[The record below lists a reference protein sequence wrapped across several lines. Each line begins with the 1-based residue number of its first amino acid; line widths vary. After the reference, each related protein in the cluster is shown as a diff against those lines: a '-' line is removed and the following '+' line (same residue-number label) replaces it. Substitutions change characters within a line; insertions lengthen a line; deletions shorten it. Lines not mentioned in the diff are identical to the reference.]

1 MDNKKTF
8 LIIGLII
15 ALAVGVFV
23 VKNKDKD
30 KDLTNEDINEVE
42 VIENNE
48 DENNKDNQSE
58 NKNTEENDEKENNE
72 EAPANIEVG
81 KKMRDFVVEDKSG
94 EKVRLK
100 DLNGEEV
107 FLDDYEGD
115 ILLINFW
122 ATWCVYC
129 DAEMPDLQKLEENYD
144 DVKVIAVNVLED
156 EDIVKNYIDKGG
168 YDFRV
173 ALDKDGIMAQDVYV
187 SGFPATYFV
196 DKDGTFLGRVPSMIT
211 YDQMVEIVEDIKAN

>member
-30 KDLTNEDINEVE
+30 KDLINEDINEVE

-48 DENNKDNQSE
+48 DNQSGNKD
-58 NKNTEENDEKENNE
+58 TEENDEKDEKEKNE
-72 EAPANIEVG
+72 EVTANIEVG

-129 DAEMPDLQKLEENYD
+129 DAEMPDLQKLQENYD

-156 EDIVKNYIDKGG
+156 EDIVKKYIDKGG

>member
-23 VKNKDKD
+23 VKNKNKD

-48 DENNKDNQSE
+48 DNQSE
-58 NKNTEENDEKENNE
+58 IKDTEENDEKDEKENSE
-72 EAPANIEVG
+72 EVTANIEVG

-129 DAEMPDLQKLEENYD
+129 DAEMPDLQKLQENYD

-156 EDIVKNYIDKGG
+156 EDIVKKYIDKGG

>member
-23 VKNKDKD
+23 VKNKNKD

-48 DENNKDNQSE
+48 DNQSE
-58 NKNTEENDEKENNE
+58 IKDTEENDEKDEKENSE
-72 EAPANIEVG
+72 EVTANIEVG

-115 ILLINFW
+115 IRLINFW

-129 DAEMPDLQKLEENYD
+129 DAEMPDLQKLQENYD

-156 EDIVKNYIDKGG
+156 EDIVKKYIDKGG